1 MWWKINCILLGSLFA
16 VACESSPPLEKR
28 GYEPDAVSIAY
39 LKSQYPG
46 VPKRIRGEMYIEGRI
61 VANDRWGNFYKTLVV
76 QDETGA
82 IEVKLDAEELFFVC
96 YGYGEMVRIN
106 CNGLAV
112 GAYGGNVQLGA
123 VSDDT
128 AYETGYVA
136 MNRIA
141 MTVQVLDGMAEEP
154 VPIPLTLVH
163 LNNPQFDIGRY
174 LNCLVVVSD
183 VQFVDYGEVVSWAE
197 GESGATDRL
206 ITDMHG
212 NTLVVRTSALAS
224 FAEEPLPAGS
234 GSIKGILGW
243 FNGTPQLKVY
253 DPREVDMNGARF

>member
-1 MWWKINCILLGSLFA
+1 MISLFA

-28 GYEPDAVSIAY
+28 GHTPNVVSIAY

-46 VPKRIRGEMYIEGRI
+46 VPKKIRSEICIEGRI
-61 VANDRWGNFYKTLVV
+61 VANDRWGNFYKTIVV

-82 IEVKLDAEELFFVC
+82 IEIKLDAENLFLAG
-96 YGYGEMVRIN
+96 YSYGEMVRIN
-106 CNGLAV
+106 CNGLAL
-112 GAYGGNVQLGA
+112 GAYGDNIQLGT

-141 MTVQVLDGMAEEP
+141 MTVQVVDGMAEEP

-163 LNNPQFDIGRY
+163 LNNPQFDIERY
-174 LNCLVVVSD
+174 LNCLVVLSD
-183 VQFVDYGEVVSWAE
+183 VQFVDYGGVVPWAE
-197 GESGATDRL
+197 GESGATDRQL
-206 ITDMHG
+206 TDIHG

-224 FAEEPLPAGS
+224 FADDPLPAGS